1 MLGLFAQLLSG
12 LAAAATPAP
21 TATCNVGL
29 AALRDLPPVGTT
41 QGTVDTYFDLDPS
54 HHGLAEACPSV
65 RENLPAGYAVADAAA
80 WARANVHAPIPGK
93 FTSPAFIYQSRYRRS
108 QPTECP
114 LRSSGAIPARDCA
127 AGALCRITFVRLQAG
142 NAEAEPN
149 RSGYPDAASPTRHS
163 QA

>member
-1 MLGLFAQLLSG
+1 MGAIMLGLFAQLLSG

-93 FTSPAFIYQSRYRRS
+93 FTSPAFIYQIEIPKISADGMSAEVEWGYTCTGLCGGGLVSHYVRTPSGWQRRG
-108 QPTECP
+108 
-114 LRSSGAIPARDCA
+114 GAEQKW
-127 AGALCRITFVRLQAG
+127 V
-142 NAEAEPN
+142 
-149 RSGYPDAASPTRHS
+149 S
-163 QA
+163 